1 MAGGSGARI
10 DGTAA
15 GSNSGEM
22 TAEPLVLS
30 WSGGKDSSLA
40 LAALRAD
47 PRYEVVALQTSI
59 TRGYDRV
66 SIHGV
71 RRALVEAQAAA
82 AGLPLIEVVLEQ
94 QSSNDAYE
102 AAFKES
108 LGRVRAE
115 YPEVRRIAFGD
126 LFLADVREYRE
137 RLVATS
143 GFGALFPLWGRDTAT
158 LAREFIAAGFRAH
171 LVCVD
176 TTQLSAEFAGREF
189 DAALIA
195 ELPPGVDPCG
205 ERGEFHTFVSEG
217 PIFSEVIGVARGE
230 SVLRE
235 NRFMFCDLLPGTGS
249 ANAP

>member
-1 MAGGSGARI
+1 MI
-10 DGTAA
+10 P
-15 GSNSGEM
+15 
-22 TAEPLVLS
+22 EPLVLS

-40 LAALRAD
+40 LAALRSD
-47 PRYEVVALQTSI
+47 PRYEVIALQTSI

-82 AGLPLIEVVLEQ
+82 AGLPLIEITLEQ

-108 LGRVRAE
+108 LGRVRGE
-115 YPEVRRIAFGD
+115 YPEVGRIAFGD

-137 RLVATS
+137 RLAGAA
-143 GFGALFPLWGRDTAT
+143 GFGAVFPLWGRDTRA
-158 LAREFIAAGFRAH
+158 LAHEFIAAGFRAH

-176 TTQLSAEFAGREF
+176 TTQLSAQFAGREF

-195 ELPPGVDPCG
+195 DLPASVDPCG

-217 PIFSEVIGVARGE
+217 PIFTEALGVTRGE
-230 SVLRE
+230 SVLRD
-235 NRFMFCDLLPGTGS
+235 NRFMFCDLLPAAGYPG
-249 ANAP
+249 AP

>member
-1 MAGGSGARI
+1 MI
-10 DGTAA
+10 P
-15 GSNSGEM
+15 
-22 TAEPLVLS
+22 EPLVLS

-40 LAALRAD
+40 LAALRGD

-82 AGLPLIEVVLEQ
+82 AGLPLIEITLEQ

-108 LGRVRAE
+108 LGRVRGE
-115 YPEVRRIAFGD
+115 YPEVGRIAFGD

-137 RLVATS
+137 RLAGAA
-143 GFGALFPLWGRDTAT
+143 GFGAVFPLWGRDTRA
-158 LAREFIAAGFRAH
+158 LAHEFIAAGFRAH

-176 TTQLSAEFAGREF
+176 TTQLSAQFAGREF

-195 ELPPGVDPCG
+195 DLPASVDPCG
-205 ERGEFHTFVSEG
+205 ERGEFHTFCHRG
-217 PIFSEVIGVARGE
+217 PMFSRALPIEVGE
-230 SVLRE
+230 SVHRDG
-235 NRFMFCDLLPGTGS
+235 FCFADVAL
-249 ANAP
+249 A

>member
-1 MAGGSGARI
+1 MI
-10 DGTAA
+10 P
-15 GSNSGEM
+15 
-22 TAEPLVLS
+22 EPLVLS

-40 LAALRAD
+40 LAALRGD

-82 AGLPLIEVVLEQ
+82 AGLPLIEITLEQ

-108 LGRVRAE
+108 LGRVRGE
-115 YPEVRRIAFGD
+115 YPEVGRIAFGD

-137 RLVATS
+137 RLAGAA
-143 GFGALFPLWGRDTAT
+143 GFGAVFPLWGRDTRA
-158 LAREFIAAGFRAH
+158 LAHEFIAAGFRAH

-176 TTQLSAEFAGREF
+176 TTQLSAQFAGREF

-195 ELPPGVDPCG
+195 DLPASVDPCG

-217 PIFSEVIGVARGE
+217 PIFTEALGVTRGE
-230 SVLRE
+230 SVLRD
-235 NRFMFCDLLPGTGS
+235 NRFMFCDLLPAAGYPG
-249 ANAP
+249 AP

>member
-1 MAGGSGARI
+1 
-10 DGTAA
+10 
-15 GSNSGEM
+15 M
-22 TAEPLVLS
+22 TPEPLVLS

-40 LAALRAD
+40 LAALRED

-71 RRALVEAQAAA
+71 RRVLVEAQAAA
-82 AGLPLIEVVLEQ
+82 AGLPLIEVTLGQ

-102 AAFKES
+102 AAFSES
-108 LGRVRAE
+108 LGRVQAE
-115 YPEVRRIAFGD
+115 YPDVHRIAFGD

-137 RLVATS
+137 RLVAAA
-143 GFGALFPLWGRDTAT
+143 GFGAMFPLWGSDTRA
-158 LAREFIAAGFRAH
+158 LAYDFIAAGFRAH

-176 TTQLSAEFAGREF
+176 TTQLSADFAGREF
-189 DAALIA
+189 DEALIA
-195 ELPPGVDPCG
+195 DLPPSVDPCG

-217 PIFSEVIGVARGE
+217 SIFTTAIDVTRGE

-235 NRFMFCDLLPGTGS
+235 NRFMFCDLLPRAGS
-249 ANAP
+249 AGAP